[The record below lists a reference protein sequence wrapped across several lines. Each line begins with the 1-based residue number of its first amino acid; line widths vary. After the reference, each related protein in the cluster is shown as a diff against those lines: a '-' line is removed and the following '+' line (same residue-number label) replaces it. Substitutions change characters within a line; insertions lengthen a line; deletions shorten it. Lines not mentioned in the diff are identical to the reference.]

1 MNRKDKT
8 VKQLQAECR
17 KRKIGFMMNWTKAAL
32 IKRLE
37 DEDKREKAILELQ
50 EKLEKTEV
58 KGKKAL
64 LKTKKDL
71 EVAKTTISGMK
82 IDSSATQKGLHKQL
96 SDAAPAIAWIDNKE
110 KELASLK
117 KEWDTL
123 DKEQKIIINQN
134 NSLAKRKR
142 TVFEKIESVKLL
154 MESLK

>member
-37 DEDKREKAILELQ
+37 DEDKREKAILDLQ
-50 EKLEKTEV
+50 EQLKKAEV

-71 EVAKTTISGMK
+71 KVAETTITGMK
-82 IDSSATQKGLHKQL
+82 IDSTAKQENLQKQI
-96 SDAAPAIAWIDNKE
+96 SDVAPAIAWIDNKE

-117 KEWDTL
+117 KQWDKL
-123 DKEQKIIINQN
+123 DKEQEIIVNQN
-134 NSLAKRKR
+134 NSLAKKKR
-142 TVFEKIESVKLL
+142 IVFEKIESVKLL
-154 MESLK
+154 MASLK